1 MKLITIENNEP
12 INKNYIQKINNNI
25 IRKKP
30 VVLYF
35 YMEECP
41 YCVKTT
47 NEWNQIQNYIN
58 NEILDKELLAIRI
71 NHKLFGLL
79 NNVGEQ
85 PRQFPNI
92 RYINGVSITHYNK
105 EGVERNAQDLAGW
118 IEDKQSKKSLFR
130 PNNYYQTKKSRKSY
144 KRKTHKK
151 KSRKTT
157 K

>member
-12 INKNYIQKINNNI
+12 INKKYIQKINNNI

-47 NEWNQIQNYIN
+47 NEWNQIQNHIN
-58 NEILDKELLAIRI
+58 NKILDQELLAIRI

-79 NNVGEQ
+79 NNVGKQ

-92 RYINGVSITHYNK
+92 RYINGDTITHYNK
-105 EGVERNAQDLAGW
+105 EGVERNAQDLARW
-118 IEDKQSKKSLFR
+118 IEDKQSKKISFTFL
-130 PNNYYQTKKSRKSY
+130 
-144 KRKTHKK
+144 
-151 KSRKTT
+151 
-157 K
+157 